1 MARAVAHFLEKYQY
15 CLLRISIGIL
25 FIWFGALKFFPGVSP
40 AEGLAFQ
47 TVNTLTFNL
56 IPDAWIIPALAIME
70 VSIGLLLVFSSKLQ
84 LSFWLLL
91 FHMACTIMPL
101 FILREI
107 TFNNFP
113 FQLTIEGQYIVKNV
127 VIIAAALVLLFN
139 QKSNRYQNKS

>member
-1 MARAVAHFLEKYQY
+1 MARAVAHFLEKHQY
-15 CLLRISIGIL
+15 CLLRISIGVL
-25 FIWFGALKFFPGVSP
+25 FIWFGTLKFFPGVSP

-127 VIIAAALVLLFN
+127 VIIAAAFVLLFN